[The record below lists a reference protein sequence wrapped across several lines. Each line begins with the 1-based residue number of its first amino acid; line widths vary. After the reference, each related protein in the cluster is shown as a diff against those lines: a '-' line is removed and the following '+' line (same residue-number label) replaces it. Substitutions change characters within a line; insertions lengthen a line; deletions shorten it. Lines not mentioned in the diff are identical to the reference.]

1 MLVAFP
7 TFQGDVHLL
16 EKLLLWI
23 SILDPKLNHDAL
35 LVFDHDTP
43 FDAATRCHTIASRI
57 FREVRTTATDKSYKA
72 PWPIASNQM
81 FHFAAGYVQEKWP
94 QPWLLCE
101 PDAVPLRSGWLDQL
115 QLIDDLGRKIGK
127 AFIGQIEA
135 CTQPTMPEK
144 IMSGVAIYP
153 ADTASRIQALPGSS
167 RAWQVDAAEIMVG
180 HGADTPL
187 IRDFFGTKDQPP
199 FFVEHK
205 HLDSPINALTL
216 DFIPEEAVLFHRDK
230 THSLIPLLAKKLN
243 VEWQP
248 EPKVV
253 KREKIVVVFPVHN
266 GDVSLAI
273 HHAKWLQMMNQ
284 RWEHEALI
292 CYDPLCPGVMVAQLQ
307 KALSP
312 CFQIVGVHQYPAPPI
327 PTYPQSANWAFQSVA
342 HRMAQ
347 QAAPWFWC
355 EADLVVLKTDWLDQ
369 LQAEYE
375 RAQRSWM
382 GPVVAHM
389 GHMQGTSVY
398 PADAA
403 HRMPRVMSCGSG
415 EAFDMVSTLDIGED
429 RHDCGHLI
437 HHVWT
442 ILNGTLCPVG
452 GGHLP
457 VNATPQLLNQIP
469 KSAVATHRWK
479 DLSVIQALIS
489 GAWRP

>member
-1 MLVAFP
+1 MLACFL
-7 TFQGDVHLL
+7 TFQGDVDKL

-23 SILDPKLNHDAL
+23 SLLDPKLNHDCL
-35 LVFDHDTP
+35 LVFDRDTP
-43 FDAATRCHTIASRI
+43 FDAATRCHTITSRV
-57 FREVRTTATDKSYKA
+57 FREVRTTATQQSVKG
-72 PWPIASNQM
+72 WPTGPNALF
-81 FHFAAGYVQEKWP
+81 FHAAKTVYEDWP
-94 QPWLLCE
+94 QPWLLIE
-101 PDAVPLRSGWLDQL
+101 PDAIPLSSGWLDAL
-115 QLIDDLGRKIGK
+115 DVEYTRGGAKHMGH
-127 AFIGQIEA
+127 IENV
-135 CTQPTMPEK
+135 TQATLPARV
-144 IMSGVAIYP
+144 MSGVAIYG
-153 ADTASRIQALPGSS
+153 ADVGKIPPVSA
-167 RAWQVDAAEIMVG
+167 RAWNVDLAEL
-180 HGADTPL
+180 L
-187 IRDFFGTKDQPP
+187 IPEARHTALIKDFFGTKDRAPV
-199 FFVEHK
+199 FVAHEYPEAPAH
-205 HLDSPINALTL
+205 HFSLDWLPA
-216 DFIPEEAVLFHRDK
+216 EAVLFHRDK

-284 RWEHEALI
+284 RWEHDAII
-292 CYDPLCPGVMVAQLQ
+292 CYDPLCPGSMVEHLR
-307 KALSP
+307 KTLNP
-312 CFQIVGVHQYPAPPI
+312 CFQFVGVFQYPAPPI

-347 QAAPWFWC
+347 QSAPWFWC
-355 EADLVVLKTDWLDQ
+355 EADLVVLKVDWLDQ

-382 GPVVAHM
+382 GPVVQHM

-403 HRMPRVMSCGSG
+403 HRMPRAMSCGSG
-415 EAFDMVSTLDIGED
+415 EAFDMVSKEDIGED

-457 VNATPQLLNQIP
+457 VNATPQLLSQIP

-479 DLSVIQALIS
+479 DLSVIQALMS

>member
-23 SILDPKLNHDAL
+23 EKLDPNLPLHDCL
-35 LVFDHDTP
+35 LVFDRDTP
-43 FDAATRCHTIASRI
+43 FDFATRCHTIASRV
-57 FREVRTTATDKSYKA
+57 FREVRTTATRQSVKG
-72 PWPIASNQM
+72 WPAGPNTLF
-81 FHFAAGYVQEKWP
+81 FHAAKTIYEDWP
-94 QPWLLCE
+94 QPWLLIE
-101 PDAVPLRSGWLDQL
+101 PDSIPLRSGWLDVL
-115 QLIDDLGRKIGK
+115 EGEYVTIGGVK
-127 AFIGQIEA
+127 HMGCIENV
-135 CTQPTMPEK
+135 TQATLPPLV
-144 IMSGVAIYP
+144 MSGVAIYG
-153 ADTASRIQALPGSS
+153 ADVGKIPPVSA
-167 RAWQVDAAEIMVG
+167 RAWNVDLAEL
-180 HGADTPL
+180 L
-187 IRDFFGTKDQPP
+187 IPEARHTDLIQDFFGTKELPP

-205 HLDSPINALTL
+205 RPDSPINALML
-216 DFIPEEAVLFHRDK
+216 DFLKPEAVLFHRDK

-284 RWEHEALI
+284 RWDHEAII
-292 CYDPLCPGVMVAQLQ
+292 CYDPLCPGSMVAQLQ
-307 KALSP
+307 KVLSP
-312 CFQIVGVHQYPAPPI
+312 CFQNVGVYQYPAPPI

-347 QAAPWFWC
+347 QSAPWFWC
-355 EADLVVLKTDWLDQ
+355 EADLVVLKADWLDQ

-382 GPVVAHM
+382 GPVVQHM

-403 HRMPRVMSCGSG
+403 HRMPRAMSCGSG
-415 EAFDMVSTLDIGED
+415 EAFDMVSKEDIGED

-457 VNATPQLLNQIP
+457 VNATSQLLNQIP